1 VSLKQLLNRPATIV
15 RRSADGGEDEYGNP
29 TDGTEEVAT
38 VCEVQKAQRADEEPD
53 DGGEVSDTRWTG
65 FFPAGTELNTGDA
78 VRVEGIGTLEL
89 VGDPWVVRNPRTQS
103 FSHLEVPLRIT
114 KGAGE

>member
-1 VSLKQLLNRPATIV
+1 MTITQLFNRPATII

-29 TDGTEEVAT
+29 TDGVEEVTT
-38 VCEVQKAQRADEEPD
+38 VCEIQKAQRADEEPD
-53 DGGEVSDTRWTG
+53 GAGEVSDTRWVG
-65 FFPAGTELNTGDA
+65 FFPVGTALNTGDA
-78 VRVEGIGTLEL
+78 VEIEGIGTLEL
-89 VGDPWVVRNPRTQS
+89 VGDPWAVRNPRTQA